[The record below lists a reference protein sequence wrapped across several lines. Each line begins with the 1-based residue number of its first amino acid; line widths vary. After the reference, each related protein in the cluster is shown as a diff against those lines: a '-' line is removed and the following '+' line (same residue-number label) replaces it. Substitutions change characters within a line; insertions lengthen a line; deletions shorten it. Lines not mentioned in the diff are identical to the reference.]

1 MEMNVPRRRFL
12 SLAAGAAALTIT
24 LRNTRAEGFPM
35 RPMHIIIAFP
45 PGGVAEIIARL
56 LGQSLQERLGQ
67 PIVLENRPGAGG
79 NIGTEAVVRAA
90 GDGYTLIWAGNNN
103 AINATLYTNLKFN
116 FIRDIAMVATVM
128 RGPLVMAVHP
138 SVPAKTVTEF
148 IAYAR
153 ANPGKVN
160 LASSG
165 IGATGHLSGE
175 LFKMATGV
183 EMVHVPYRGEGPALG
198 DLVAGQVQVM
208 FANLPSSIGHIREG
222 RLRALAV
229 TSMTRSPALPDVDTV
244 ADVIPDFEAIA
255 WFGVGAPKATPAEV
269 IAKLNEQINASL
281 SEPKL
286 AARFAELGAT
296 PMLLSPADADAFVAA
311 ETEKWAKAVKFA
323 GAKVD

>member
-1 MEMNVPRRRFL
+1 
-12 SLAAGAAALTIT
+12 
-24 LRNTRAEGFPM
+24 M
-35 RPMHIIIAFP
+35 RPIRIIIAFP

-79 NIGTEAVVRAA
+79 NVGTEVVVRAA

-128 RGPLVMAVHP
+128 RGPLVMAVYP
-138 SVPAKTVTEF
+138 SVPAKTVAEF

-183 EMVHVPYRGEGPALG
+183 EMVHVPYRGDGPALG

-229 TSMTRSPALPDVDTV
+229 TSKTRSPALPDVDTV

-296 PMLLSPADADAFVAA
+296 PILLSPADADAFVAA